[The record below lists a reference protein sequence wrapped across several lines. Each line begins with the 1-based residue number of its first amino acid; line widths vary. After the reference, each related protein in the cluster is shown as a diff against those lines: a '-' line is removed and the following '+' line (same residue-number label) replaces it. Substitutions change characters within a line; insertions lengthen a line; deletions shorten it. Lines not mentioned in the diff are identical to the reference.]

1 MIKKLPQWE
10 MLLFNFLETKQDH
23 VFKWGK
29 WDCCIL
35 VIDAIEAMTGEKILK
50 KSWSNKKEA
59 LMFIKENG
67 KTLNKVAS
75 KYLKKAGLSTLDKA
89 FITAGDIVLLEDSE
103 NNFEEL
109 MGVCTG
115 NLIVCIT
122 DYGYTYRDNHVAKKV
137 WRIDG

>member
-10 MLLFNFLETKQDH
+10 MLLFNFLKKKDDH

-35 VIDAIEAMTGEKILK
+35 VIDSIEAMTGKKILE

-59 LMFIKENG
+59 LMFIKDNG

-75 KYLKKAGLSTLDKA
+75 KYLKKAGLSTIDKA
-89 FITAGDIVLLEDSE
+89 LSLQGILF
-103 NNFEEL
+103 F
-109 MGVCTG
+109 
-115 NLIVCIT
+115 
-122 DYGYTYRDNHVAKKV
+122 
-137 WRIDG
+137 

>member
-1 MIKKLPQWE
+1 
-10 MLLFNFLETKQDH
+10 
-23 VFKWGK
+23 
-29 WDCCIL
+29 
-35 VIDAIEAMTGEKILK
+35 MTGEQILK

-67 KTLNKVAS
+67 KTLKEVAS

-122 DYGYTYRDNHVAKKV
+122 DYGYAYRDNHVAKKV

>member
-10 MLLFNFLETKQDH
+10 MHLFNFLEGRQDH

-35 VIDAIEAMTGEKILK
+35 VIEAIKAMTGEKILDHT
-50 KSWSNKKEA
+50 WSNKKEA
-59 LMFIKENG
+59 LMFIKNNG
-67 KTLNKVAS
+67 KSLNKAAS
-75 KYLKKAGLSTLDKA
+75 TYLKKAGLVTLDKA